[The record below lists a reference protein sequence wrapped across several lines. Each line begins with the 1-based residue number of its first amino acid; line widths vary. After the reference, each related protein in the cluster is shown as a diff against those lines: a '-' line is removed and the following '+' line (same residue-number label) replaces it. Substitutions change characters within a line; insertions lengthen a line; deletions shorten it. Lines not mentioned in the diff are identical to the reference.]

1 MGGKIFSFDQENW
14 STALGNE
21 LITHLSIGLSITTSI
36 SGIFHREKMVMKNNQ
51 IKNNVWK

>member
-21 LITHLSIGLSITTSI
+21 LITHLSIGLSISTSI
-36 SGIFHREKMVMKNNQ
+36 SGVFHRERMV
-51 IKNNVWK
+51 